1 MSAVGGILGPQGPP
15 SFCPGHLR
23 ACPHAHI
30 VSPSPWGSQTFLG
43 LLWGSPRRAS
53 IVVWQMRGE
62 DNFLLPPLSSPPSAQ
77 GQTPQDPLQAPNQVR
92 KHGVPPPPVSRGGA
106 SGQTPRLL
114 PQGGQEGW
122 PLHDAGLGALAAGL
136 IIVVHEFARD
146 LPGDEG
152 EAAGGRGIGTNCERW
167 DRPC

>member
-77 GQTPQDPLQAPNQVR
+77 GPTPQDPLQAPNQVR
-92 KHGVPPPPVSRGGA
+92 KHGVPPPRCPEEVPQARPPGSFPRAGRKAGPYMTPGWEHWLLVS
-106 SGQTPRLL
+106 
-114 PQGGQEGW
+114 
-122 PLHDAGLGALAAGL
+122 
-136 IIVVHEFARD
+136 
-146 LPGDEG
+146 
-152 EAAGGRGIGTNCERW
+152 
-167 DRPC
+167 